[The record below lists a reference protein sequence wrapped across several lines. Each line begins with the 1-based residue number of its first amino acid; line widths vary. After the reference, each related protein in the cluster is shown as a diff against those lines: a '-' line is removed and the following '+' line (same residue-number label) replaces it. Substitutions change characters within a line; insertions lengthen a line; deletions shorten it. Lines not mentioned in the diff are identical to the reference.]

1 MAGYPNKND
10 SEDTETNKISGV
22 PNFMLQK
29 ILDDEL
35 TGGTNSIYSEQRK
48 VFNVVQT
55 WIKDYVK
62 YDGHNIIFN
71 QSRYFFQA
79 VEAQENLL

>member
-10 SEDTETNKISGV
+10 SEDTETNKISAV
-22 PNFMLQK
+22 PNFTPQI

-35 TGGTNSIYSEQRK
+35 TEGTNSIYSEQRE
-48 VFNVVQT
+48 VFNVFQT

-62 YDGHNIIFN
+62 YDEHNIIFN
-71 QSRYFFQA
+71 QSTYFFQA